1 MKGTGIYHLYADSAV
16 KIYQI
21 QVNEANIITTMG
33 SNTLVTAETSVNKIP
48 TVVFSEGNKVYVSK
62 VAGDSKVN
70 IYNTNGGL

>member
-1 MKGTGIYHLYADSAV
+1 
-16 KIYQI
+16 
-21 QVNEANIITTMG
+21 MG

>member
-1 MKGTGIYHLYADSAV
+1 
-16 KIYQI
+16 
-21 QVNEANIITTMG
+21 MG
-33 SNTLVTAETSVNKIP
+33 SNTLVTAEPSVSKIP